1 MGNIFRKFADIYKIL
16 FLILSLTNIDDILVR
31 QHERIPVPVPVPTV
45 YCTFV
50 HLFFARYY
58 FSPIYYR
65 IIIFMATDLIKTKA
79 TDNNFAF
86 RTLRII
92 YRTLHILLFSLAD
105 KDDILI

>member
-45 YCTFV
+45 PTV
-50 HLFFARYY
+50 HSYIY
-58 FSPIYYR
+58 FLRDIISPQYT

-79 TDNNFAF
+79 TDNNFSF